1 MILSEKKSSVS
12 LYIYLMILFVRLASS
27 FPLNSPFFS
36 LKIFA
41 KEGRKERKQW
51 EKKKEREERKGYI
64 YVIFGFTFS
73 FRAILKLGFKWI
85 EKLWVFN

>member
-1 MILSEKKSSVS
+1 MDLGKSSMILSEKKSSVS
-12 LYIYLMILFVRLASS
+12 LYVYLMILFVRLASS

-51 EKKKEREERKGYI
+51 EKRKKEKKER
-64 YVIFGFTFS
+64 VIFMLFLVSLLVSGQF
-73 FRAILKLGFKWI
+73 
-85 EKLWVFN
+85 